1 MGRYTGPVEKLE
13 RREGVP
19 LDLKGKRQLLG
30 KTSLERRG
38 PVPPGQHGARRRRA
52 QSVYGQQLRESQKL
66 KIAYGVR
73 ERQMRRLVAKARRAG
88 RETTAGEALLESLER
103 RLDNVVFRLGLAATR
118 RQARQFVVHGHVLV
132 DGRRLDI
139 PSATV
144 ADQARITLRPDS
156 PVAPLAR
163 EAAADVA
170 RIPAWLEAD
179 HEALAGRVLRSPQRD
194 EIAMPVVE
202 QLVIERYA
210 RR

>member
-1 MGRYTGPVEKLE
+1 MGRYIGPVEKLE

-19 LDLKGKRQLLG
+19 LDLKGKRALLG

-52 QSVYGQQLRESQKL
+52 ESVYGRQLRESQKL

-73 ERQMRRLVAKARRAG
+73 ERQMRRLVDRARRSH
-88 RETTAGEALLESLER
+88 ETTAGEALLESLER

-139 PSATV
+139 PSARIADGATV
-144 ADQARITLRPDS
+144 ALKTGS
-156 PVAPLAR
+156 PVAAAAH
-163 EAAADVA
+163 EAAADRA
-170 RIPAWLEAD
+170 RVQPAWQISLY
-179 HEALAGRVLRSPQRD
+179 RRQRK
-194 EIAMPVVE
+194 
-202 QLVIERYA
+202 Y
-210 RR
+210 RRAAPR